1 MAQGAVSSAT
11 IRELNRQFS
20 GLFQDAYK
28 ATPTYTDQLAFRA
41 SSSTSENVYG
51 FMADLDN
58 MEEFVGPRTLQRI
71 GAHSYTLK
79 NKKFQASIAVS
90 ADDIKDDNLG
100 VYSPRAA
107 RLGEVARRH
116 PWQLLIDVLLAN
128 PTGYDGVAFFSDS
141 HLVDPQNPAKGGT
154 GQDNLLASTALT
166 KANMFAARRQMMRF
180 KSESGT
186 PMGVI
191 GDTIMVPPELEETA
205 LEITQAKTIN
215 VVSGSNTAASAPEN
229 VASTL
234 GIRVIVEPRLTATG
248 DWYLFHTGSMIK
260 PFVYQVREEPTLV
273 QKTDTSSDHVHM
285 LDEFVWSVTGRY
297 NVGVGPW
304 FYAIKCTA

>member
-128 PTGYDGVAFFSDS
+128 PTGYDGVSFFNDA
-141 HLVDPQNPAKGGT
+141 HPVDAQNPAEGT
-154 GQDNLLASTALT
+154 TDQGNLLTSTSLT
-166 KANMFAARRQMMRF
+166 KANVFQARRRMMRF

-186 PMGVI
+186 PMGII
-191 GDTIMVPPELEETA
+191 GDTLMVAPEQEETV
-205 LEITQAKTIN
+205 LEIAKAATIN
-215 VVSGSNTAASAPEN
+215 VVSGSNTAASAPVN
-229 VASTL
+229 VAATL
-234 GIRVIVEPRLTATG
+234 GLNVIVEPRLADGT
-248 DWYLFHTGSMIK
+248 WYMFHTKSIIK

-273 QKTDTSSDHVHM
+273 QKTDASSDHVHM
-285 LDEFVWSVTGRY
+285 LDEYVWSVTGRY

-304 FYAIKCTA
+304 FHAIKCTA